1 MAQQGAMTPSEAAI
15 ETYRVL
21 VSCSKKIYRMGI
33 SMNSTWNL
41 WFETTFDK
49 REGTLFFGSPSC
61 PAHGLV
67 SRSWGGMPEI
77 IPAPYPLDLPYL
89 PTVLRCF
96 VLGVGKFPHPCW
108 YFIMYYIAAKYV

>member
-41 WFETTFDK
+41 WFETTFEKKGRVPSFWQSLVEFSLQQSTDF
-49 REGTLFFGSPSC
+49 REAFVWKHTRAQPMALFQDLGEECLRSSQLHTLWTCLTFQPF
-61 PAHGLV
+61 
-67 SRSWGGMPEI
+67 
-77 IPAPYPLDLPYL
+77 
-89 PTVLRCF
+89 
-96 VLGVGKFPHPCW
+96 
-108 YFIMYYIAAKYV
+108 